1 LAVLHCF
8 LDAPLLPLLP
18 LHLLLLFYS
27 PEKNHL
33 PKKFVTSEV
42 EGEKIIK
49 VVRVI
54 CICFFLPHPNIFYII
69 LLPREHAFKG

>member
-27 PEKNHL
+27 PGKNHL
-33 PKKFVTSEV
+33 PKKFFSSEV
-42 EGEKIIK
+42 EGEK
-49 VVRVI
+49 
-54 CICFFLPHPNIFYII
+54 NN
-69 LLPREHAFKG
+69 

>member
-33 PKKFVTSEV
+33 PKKFFTSEV
-42 EGEKIIK
+42 EGG
-49 VVRVI
+49 
-54 CICFFLPHPNIFYII
+54 N
-69 LLPREHAFKG
+69 

>member
-33 PKKFVTSEV
+33 PKKFFTSEV
-42 EGEKIIK
+42 EGGKIITD
-49 VVRVI
+49 VRV
-54 CICFFLPHPNIFYII
+54 LPHPNIFYTI
-69 LLPREHAFKG
+69 LLPRERAFKG